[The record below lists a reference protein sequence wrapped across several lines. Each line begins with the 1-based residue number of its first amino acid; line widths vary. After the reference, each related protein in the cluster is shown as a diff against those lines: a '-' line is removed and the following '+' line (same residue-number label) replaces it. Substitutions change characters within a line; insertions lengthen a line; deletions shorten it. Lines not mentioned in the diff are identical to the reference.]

1 MTQLTLGQRIAARR
15 KLLGMSQESLAEHME
30 LSRQA
35 VSKWEADGAIPE
47 IDKLIALAKIFDVSI
62 DWLLGL
68 ESKLAEKGSEEKRCC
83 PASITIIIQYEQ

>member
-15 KLLGMSQESLAEHME
+15 KLLGMSQELLAEHME
-30 LSRQA
+30 ISRQA

-62 DWLLGL
+62 DWLLGM
-68 ESKLAEKGSEEKRCC
+68 ESEIDEDERDEKKSC